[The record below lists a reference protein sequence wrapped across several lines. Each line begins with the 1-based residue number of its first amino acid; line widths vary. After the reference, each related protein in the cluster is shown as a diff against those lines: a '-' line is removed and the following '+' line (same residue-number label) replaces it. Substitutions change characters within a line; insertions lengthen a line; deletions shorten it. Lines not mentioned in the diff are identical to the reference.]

1 MGLIKGMRKAFGS
14 RSNDLLTTGT
24 PGRATITSFT
34 DTGGREGADPR
45 VVLDL
50 DVRVPGKDPY
60 VTQVT
65 TAVPQVYLSK
75 LQPGGSLAVRV
86 DPSDPGALAI
96 DWSQP

>member
-1 MGLIKGMRKAFGS
+1 MGLLKALRKAFGS
-14 RSNDLLTTGT
+14 RSSDLLTTGT
-24 PGRATITSFT
+24 PGRAAIRNFT

-50 DVRVPGKDPY
+50 DVHVPGKDPY

-65 TAVPQVYLSK
+65 SAVPQVYLSK

-96 DWSQP
+96 DWSRP

>member
-1 MGLIKGMRKAFGS
+1 MFKAMTKAFGS
-14 RSNDLLTTGT
+14 RSNDLLTTGP
-24 PGRATITSFT
+24 PGRATIKSFT

-45 VVLDL
+45 VVVDL
-50 DVRVPGKDPY
+50 DVLVPGKDPY

-86 DPSDPGALAI
+86 DPSDPSALAI
-96 DWSQP
+96 DWSRP

>member
-1 MGLIKGMRKAFGS
+1 MGLMKGLRKVFGS
-14 RSNDLLTTGT
+14 RSSDLLTTGV
-24 PGRATITSFT
+24 PGRATIRNFT

-45 VVLDL
+45 VLLDL
-50 DVRVPGKDPY
+50 DVEVPGKRPY
-60 VTQVT
+60 ETQVT

-96 DWSQP
+96 DWARP